1 MENTKDVRS
10 INLDASGG
18 MNKSCSNLAI
28 AKDDN
33 FLLLGPAESL
43 SDGSATASIVSSTG
57 IASPDHIKTTNIV
70 KPVANKVDL
79 TKNEGISNDTS
90 TSHTPKCVQGALWRC
105 DSVPKSKK
113 LVGGSTRDREQHL
126 VEEENCIQ
134 KGKPWASSSLVSAY
148 SENSSTVSPS
158 SSQKL
163 ASCSSSPNFGNALDS
178 LKLTDLKVPTPNIP
192 LTSSSSKRRSSR
204 SALSSQKWKN
214 IKKSTASSQ
223 SAPTISHIDMRP
235 SNSAP
240 KKRKRKWSRRRR
252 KRDAQS
258 DVFGDIVIKSGSF
271 RNRKKSEDY
280 GFGPANKKRSILQL
294 QYDEQIRLAS
304 IDKRT
309 ITDLRKQ
316 VRVSKEKLRR
326 LEEKTHGLTKP
337 EIVREEN
344 ARQHDSSLINEKSIS
359 AFKDDT
365 SSLIKEEEKIIV
377 TLKELLAG
385 LVAGKGVTKQEV
397 RGLSKEMKDLAWLL
411 EVTRDENEIL
421 VNKLKAGEENY
432 HILRSNSGKE
442 IRELKGNFK
451 GVLKE
456 NEQLRL
462 TKQRSLHFQECV
474 KKLEAEIKILKG
486 NKSRNSGQFLSN
498 QGGEIENLNKEIIRL
513 KHESKRAKTIR
524 SRQTWSQSELTNLRQ
539 RVRELEGLINNM
551 NHESLAN
558 IIQKCKPSNA
568 NELVISSLK
577 FQLKDQQDDQGKELT
592 TAHQTSER
600 IFRRLRSQN
609 RKLKQKLKSIR
620 IDSFK
625 VREEALFRKQ
635 ENNAIQTCREKYQE
649 LAKTLKEER
658 KPGFNPAS
666 KISRSCVEGI
676 SLRKKTSSS
685 SRGDSVKSVKVPK
698 LKREKVGLKPNL
710 PRRIIKNLDLI

>member
-1 MENTKDVRS
+1 MENTKDIRS
-10 INLDASGG
+10 INLDTSGG
-18 MNKSCSNLAI
+18 MKKSCSNLEI

-33 FLLLGPAESL
+33 FFLLGPAEIL
-43 SDGSATASIVSSTG
+43 SDGSATVSIVSSTG
-57 IASPDHIKTTNIV
+57 IASPEHIKTTNIV
-70 KPVANKVDL
+70 KPDANKVDL

-90 TSHTPKCVQGALWRC
+90 TSHTPKCAQGALWRRE
-105 DSVPKSKK
+105 SVSKSKK

-126 VEEENCIQ
+126 LEEENCIP

-204 SALSSQKWKN
+204 SALSVQKWKN
-214 IKKSTASSQ
+214 IQKSTASSQ

-235 SNSAP
+235 SNSAQ

-271 RNRKKSEDY
+271 RNRKKSEDC

-294 QYDEQIRLAS
+294 QYDEQIRLAN

-309 ITDLRKQ
+309 ISDLRKQ
-316 VRVSKEKLRR
+316 VRATKEKLRR

-344 ARQHDSSLINEKSIS
+344 ARHRDSNLKNENSIS
-359 AFKDDT
+359 AVKDDT
-365 SSLIKEEEKIIV
+365 SPLPKEEEKKIV

-385 LVAGKGVTKQEV
+385 LVAGKGVSKQEV
-397 RGLSKEMKDLAWLL
+397 RGLSKELKDLAWLL
-411 EVTRDENEIL
+411 EVTRDENETL
-421 VNKLKAGEENY
+421 VNKLKAEEENY

-442 IRELKGNFK
+442 IRELKGNFN

-486 NKSRNSGQFLSN
+486 NKSRNKGHFLSN

-513 KHESKRAKTIR
+513 KHESKRAKTMR
-524 SRQTWSQSELTNLRQ
+524 SRQTWSQSEVTNLRQ
-539 RVRELEGLINNM
+539 RVRELEGLIDNM

-558 IIQKCKPSNA
+558 MIQKCKPSNA

-577 FQLKDQQDDQGKELT
+577 FQLKDQQDDQGKELK

-609 RKLKQKLKSIR
+609 RKLKQKIKSIR

-625 VREEALFRKQ
+625 VREEGPIRK
-635 ENNAIQTCREKYQE
+635 QTCREKYQE
-649 LAKTLKEER
+649 FAKALKEER
-658 KPGFNPAS
+658 KSGLNSAS
-666 KISRSCVEGI
+666 KISRSCIEGI
-676 SLRKKTSSS
+676 SLRKITSSS

-698 LKREKVGLKPNL
+698 LKREKVGLKLNL
-710 PRRIIKNLDLI
+710 PRRIVKNLDLM